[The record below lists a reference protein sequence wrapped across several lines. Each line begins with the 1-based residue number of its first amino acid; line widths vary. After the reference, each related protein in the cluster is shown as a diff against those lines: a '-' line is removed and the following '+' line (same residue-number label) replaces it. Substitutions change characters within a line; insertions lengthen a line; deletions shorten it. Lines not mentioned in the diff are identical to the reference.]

1 MRHARVMGLAGL
13 AVLAVGAV
21 AFAQTTVVPVP
32 DNAPVETAP
41 LDINLAKTTWGDAK
55 AGQTKAAACAA
66 CHGAD
71 GNPSDPQYPR
81 LAGQSERYIA
91 AALEGYRKGDRSHPT
106 MRAIAG
112 SLSDEDILDLAAYYA
127 KGGLQALGSAK

>member
-66 CHGAD
+66 CSRAARISWSVARRWS
-71 GNPSDPQYPR
+71 NR
-81 LAGQSERYIA
+81 LAISGEMVMPARW
-91 AALEGYRKGDRSHPT
+91 P
-106 MRAIAG
+106 
-112 SLSDEDILDLAAYYA
+112 
-127 KGGLQALGSAK
+127 

>member
-81 LAGQSERYIA
+81 LAGQYAEYTVQQLKNFRAEERSNDPERMMRTIADKMSDRQIKAVADYIA
-91 AALEGYRKGDRSHPT
+91 
-106 MRAIAG
+106 
-112 SLSDEDILDLAAYYA
+112 
-127 KGGLQALGSAK
+127 GLR

>member
-81 LAGQSERYIA
+81 IAGQSERYVA
-91 AALEGYRKGDRSHPT
+91 QHLALF
-106 MRAIAG
+106 A
-112 SLSDEDILDLAAYYA
+112 
-127 KGGLQALGSAK
+127 

>member
-66 CHGAD
+66 CPGGSSSPGRGLCRHRAGLATER
-71 GNPSDPQYPR
+71 PKERQR
-81 LAGQSERYIA
+81 IFQLAG
-91 AALEGYRKGDRSHPT
+91 
-106 MRAIAG
+106 RARRQRRQCFGMLPPICRRE
-112 SLSDEDILDLAAYYA
+112 S
-127 KGGLQALGSAK
+127 